1 MDSDPKELQ
10 NEEVSENEEELT
22 DRRGFLMSLGKW
34 SKIVIGGALLGSAL
48 LNSPEEARAAG
59 WANRG
64 GGGGAWANR
73 SGGGGAWANRSGGGA
88 WANRTGGGGAWANR
102 SGGGGVWA
110 NRGAA
115 WANHGGVWVN
125 RY

>member
-1 MDSDPKELQ
+1 MDKDPNGQQ
-10 NEEVSENEEELT
+10 NEEASGKEEGLT
-22 DRRGFLMSLGKW
+22 DRRGFLMSLGRW
-34 SKIVIGGALLGSAL
+34 SKIVIGSVLVGSAL
-48 LNSPEEARAAG
+48 FDSGTEAEAVA

-73 SGGGGAWANRSGGGA
+73 GGGGGAWANRGA
-88 WANRTGGGGAWANR
+88 AW
-102 SGGGGVWA
+102 V

-115 WANHGGVWVN
+115 WVN